1 MILCN
6 ICNFVTGA
14 HCLTVT
20 WPLTLCDESKA
31 SSTSRAAPPI
41 DSYLSALC
49 WDLPRVWTGGQKPGG
64 ALRGRS
70 QHLDAGH
77 RFKTSSWCTFTR
89 WTEPG
94 GGSRRRSHEADPP
107 RREDGGGAGRRRQ
120 SPGEG
125 FHGGLLSRRRG
136 RDARPSSQSAVQQRE
151 ILPPLASDVTITR
164 KSHGIFSSDLFNKL
178 VHKLSHIKDLLFTYK
193 VDRDSKTN
201 QKALTVVG

>member
-1 MILCN
+1 M
-6 ICNFVTGA
+6 
-14 HCLTVT
+14 T

-49 WDLPRVWTGGQKPGG
+49 WDLPRVWTKTRQSPQRAEPTPGCRSPLQNFLLLHVHALDG
-64 ALRGRS
+64 A
-70 QHLDAGH
+70 
-77 RFKTSSWCTFTR
+77 
-89 WTEPG
+89 
-94 GGSRRRSHEADPP
+94 RRRSHEADPP

-125 FHGGLLSRRRG
+125 FDGGLLSRRRG

-201 QKALTVVG
+201 QKTPTVVG